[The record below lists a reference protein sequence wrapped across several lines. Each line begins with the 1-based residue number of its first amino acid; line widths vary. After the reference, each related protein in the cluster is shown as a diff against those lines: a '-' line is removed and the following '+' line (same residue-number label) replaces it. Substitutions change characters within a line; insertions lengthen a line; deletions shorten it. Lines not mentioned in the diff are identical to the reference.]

1 MTLTEDSPDGR
12 SQDLTCAEADG
23 KIIID
28 ISIVKKLSLL
38 VDQCLC
44 NLESSRDSDIFLT
57 SLNSYLSESSD
68 LEQSRKSLLLL
79 SMYCDVVPQWL
90 KEVESW
96 LIDVAEQITLIVAA
110 IDPNVVFVADDDNE

>member
-1 MTLTEDSPDGR
+1 MTFTEDCPDGR

-23 KIIID
+23 KIILD
-28 ISIVKKLSLL
+28 ISIVKKLRLL

-44 NLESSRDSDIFLT
+44 NLQSSRDSDIFLT

-68 LEQSRKSLLLL
+68 LEQNRKSLLLL
-79 SMYCDVVPQWL
+79 NMYCDVVPEWL

-96 LIDVAEQITLIVAA
+96 LIDVVEQITFIVAA
-110 IDPNVVFVADDDNE
+110 IDPSVVFLADDDNE